1 MTNHNLFYDKKL
13 TVMLYSTDEY
23 RLWGPY
29 TVDLLNKQM
38 VLQSNYSE
46 RWWFFIASLKEVK
59 VFHQDICNLLR
70 AIEFDIRFFQLI
82 CCHATF
88 HGRMKMRVYFSS
100 PNLQQKQM
108 IKIAIDVSS
117 LTMEIKCWL
126 FLPQW
131 IIYKLIKQTLNCK
144 TVAILHY

>member
-29 TVDLLNKQM
+29 TVDPHNKQM

-70 AIEFDIRFFQLI
+70 AIEFDIRFF
-82 CCHATF
+82 
-88 HGRMKMRVYFSS
+88 
-100 PNLQQKQM
+100 
-108 IKIAIDVSS
+108 
-117 LTMEIKCWL
+117 
-126 FLPQW
+126 
-131 IIYKLIKQTLNCK
+131 
-144 TVAILHY
+144 